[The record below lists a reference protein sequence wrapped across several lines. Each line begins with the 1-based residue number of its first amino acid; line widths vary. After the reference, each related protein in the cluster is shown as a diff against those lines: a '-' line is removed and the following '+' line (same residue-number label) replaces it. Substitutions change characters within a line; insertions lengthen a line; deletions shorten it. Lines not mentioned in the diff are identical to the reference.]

1 MRIMIF
7 SNSPA
12 YPKVNSGYSNIVSNL
27 SFELS
32 KLGHD
37 IAITGMQTSY
47 EMGNIGKI
55 PIYPLLPDFHSVNN
69 INMQLR
75 QLSLNMKHH
84 GSDVL
89 LCIFQGDSFYNAF
102 TQIVPDKTVWY
113 MPLEGEIIYKNHQVW
128 NDARKVKKVV
138 AMTNSAGEQF
148 RKQGIPCETI
158 YLGYNPKVFRKDFNK
173 KLQELI
179 IVYFPANNQE
189 ITIPACMLPELKE
202 KMGIKCMF
210 GFNAQNFGVKKR
222 FERLIEAFSRFAM
235 DREGVHLHLHTL
247 PVGVK
252 GLNLLEI
259 INHYNIKD
267 KITFSY
273 GNFGSSGWSEH
284 ALNILY
290 NQFDVYV
297 SASSG
302 EGFGLPCLESA
313 AVGIPQ
319 IHPDFPPFKEF
330 LGYNDPAHLP
340 TPDDKC
346 GLLAKCTRQLT
357 SAGEERALV
366 DVQDLAEKM
375 EIIYAQEDFRQML
388 GVNAQ
393 KWASEYTWSR
403 CAAQFDKVFRSM

>member
-12 YPKVNSGYSNIVSNL
+12 HPTTNSGYANIVKNL
-27 SFELS
+27 SYELAR
-32 KLGHD
+32 LGHD

-55 PIYPLLPDFHSVNN
+55 PIYPLLPDFHAVDSL
-69 INMQLR
+69 NMQVR

-84 GSDVL
+84 GSDLL
-89 LCIFQGDSFYNAF
+89 LCIFQGDSKWYNPF
-102 TQIVPDKTVWY
+102 TQIVPDKTCWF

-148 RKQGIPCETI
+148 RKQGISCETI
-158 YLGYNPKVFRKDFNK
+158 YLGYNPKLFRKDYNK
-173 KLQELI
+173 KLQEQI
-179 IVYFPANNQE
+179 IIYFPANNEE
-189 ITIPACMLPELKE
+189 IVLPACKLPEWKE
-202 KMGIKCMF
+202 KMGIECML

-222 FERLIEAFSRFAM
+222 IERLIEAYSIFAK
-235 DREGVHLHLHTL
+235 DKKDVHLHLHTL
-247 PVGVK
+247 PIGVK

-259 INHYNIKD
+259 INYYDIKD

-290 NQFDVYV
+290 NQFDIYV

-302 EGFGLPCLESA
+302 EGFGLPILESA
-313 AVGIPQ
+313 AVGVPQ
-319 IHPDFPPFKEF
+319 IHPDFAPFNEF
-330 LGYNDPAHLP
+330 LGY
-340 TPDDKC
+340 DDNKR
-346 GLLAKCTRQLT
+346 GLLAKCIKQFT
-357 SAGEERALV
+357 SAGEARALV
-366 DVQDLAEKM
+366 DIQSLAEKM
-375 EIIYAQEDFRQML
+375 EIMYADDGLRQTL
-388 GVNAQ
+388 GQNAQ
-393 KWASEYTWSR
+393 KWASQYTWSR

>member
-1 MRIMIF
+1 MRVHIF

-12 YPKVNSGYSNIVSNL
+12 YPTTGSGYANIVKNI

-32 KLGHD
+32 KPGYD

-55 PIYPLLPDFHSVNN
+55 PIYPLLPDFHAVDSL
-69 INMQLR
+69 NMQLR
-75 QLSLNMKHH
+75 QLSLNMKYH
-84 GSDVL
+84 GSDIL
-89 LCIFQGDSFYNAF
+89 LCIFQGDSKWYNPF
-102 TQIVPDKTVWY
+102 TQIIPDKTVWM

-148 RKQGIPCETI
+148 RKQGISCDVI
-158 YLGYNPKVFRKDFNK
+158 YLGYNPKAFRKEYNK
-173 KLQELI
+173 NLQESI
-179 IVYFPANNQE
+179 IIYFPANNE
-189 ITIPACMLPELKE
+189 ELILPACKLPEWKE
-202 KMGIKCMF
+202 KMGIECMF

-222 FERLIEAFSRFAM
+222 FERLIEAFSIFAK
-235 DREGVHLHLHTL
+235 DKNDVHLHLHTL

-259 INHYNIKD
+259 INYYDIKD

-290 NQFDVYV
+290 NQFDIYV

-302 EGFGLPCLESA
+302 EGFGLPILESA
-313 AVGIPQ
+313 AVGVPQ
-319 IHPDFPPFKEF
+319 IHPDFAPFNEF
-330 LGYNDPAHLP
+330 LGHDE
-340 TPDDKC
+340 DKR
-346 GLLAKCTRQLT
+346 GLLAKCIKQFT

-366 DVQDLAEKM
+366 DIQSLAEKM
-375 EIIYAQEDFRQML
+375 EIMYTQDDFREML
-388 GVNAQ
+388 GRNAQ
-393 KWASEYTWSR
+393 KWASEYTWAR
-403 CAAQFDKVFRSM
+403 TAREFDKVFKDM